1 MKYLIIRMLGND
13 LPGLHSFYQTY
24 NNLEFTIMNE
34 SNFENT
40 EKLYVLNRIV
50 DIEKK
55 NRVKHP
61 SPYKQKDQ
69 QCDDK
74 FPFPPSGF
82 VMIL

>member
-1 MKYLIIRMLGND
+1 MYSNIVVAGFKIFFKKTIIVEHN
-13 LPGLHSFYQTY
+13 PIQT
-24 NNLEFTIMNE
+24 NNI
-34 SNFENT
+34 
-40 EKLYVLNRIV
+40 RIYRV